1 MMMTYEKSW
10 RYKLK
15 LGFEKMRYKK
25 MLRDVLKVTY
35 GMTHGQAK
43 EAIRKSTIR
52 KVLDKYPQIQ
62 MHDSV
67 EDAARI
73 VYMQSFSEKEC

>member
-1 MMMTYEKSW
+1 MIIYEKAW

-15 LGFEKMRYKK
+15 LVFKKMRYKK

-43 EAIRKSTIR
+43 KAIRKST
-52 KVLDKYPQIQ
+52 VNGALNKYAEIQ
-62 MHDSV
+62 LHDSA
-67 EDAARI
+67 EDTARI
-73 VYMQSFSEKEC
+73 VYMQSFTNKEL